1 METQYFKSFQGEG
14 GPDPCSPSGY
24 IHGHIV
30 CFSCQSSVISQHVP
44 FILQK
49 GKEEDL
55 IINKDKAILRKLVTG
70 QFMPQSD
77 HYSRIFGFQTV
88 FHRTNYIYCCCPCA
102 FEHEFL
108 VYLSEDGTINE
119 TVLERVL
126 ENIVNGKCPH
136 TEGVPTSF
144 IKETSIYGFHITAA
158 VGPLRAVKN
167 YSPNYFYK
175 RGGIFNLDPYQIGV
189 LKNKPENLELLN
201 KAYVMGCRICNANS
215 PNKKRCLIASRLE
228 ESPNTVQLQFSHFV
242 EICAKYNSG
251 SLMNCVLNSDTYH
264 DYNSVA
270 RSLQY
275 SLIHDH
281 HEVQKC
287 LLKYITAR
295 KRRNKEVYAQS
306 AIICDQPSLVTKILN
321 RCSTDQ
327 MTEDARQ
334 MLLETCLLL
343 NRREYRTI
351 LNKSCFNFKRA
362 RSVNSTLLL
371 QRLVHVLN
379 NYSEGLLSEDQS
391 IIKDISS
398 NISAD
403 SIDGTPGY
411 EQLSLLSLFLKKHEA
426 SFYNRYIFQ
435 NYRPIIDTLLSFG
448 ANIDYVNSEGM
459 TPLEELLSFKER
471 VLVLSPI
478 RQLIEILIY
487 ENSNTK
493 LNISAIRRGLECDSA
508 LQKMN
513 SDTVSN
519 IQGSYIT
526 DGKEHAK
533 CGHDDAATFAL
544 NFMGPLLIE
553 CGYPVTREELTGP
566 IENEA
571 ESIHPAVHEYIQQ
584 CLDFPRPLILQCR
597 DMLRCHFKGRE
608 IHKFVKST
616 GIPKH
621 IGDFILLK
629 PILKNI

>member
-1 METQYFKSFQGEG
+1 MAKLSRK
-14 GPDPCSPSGY
+14 
-24 IHGHIV
+24 
-30 CFSCQSSVISQHVP
+30 HVP
-44 FILQK
+44 LILQK
-49 GKEEDL
+49 GKKEDL

-77 HYSRIFGFQTV
+77 RYSRIFGFETV
-88 FHRTNYIYCCCPCA
+88 FHRTTYSYCCCPCA

-108 VYLSEDGTINE
+108 DYLSEDGTINE
-119 TVLERVL
+119 TVFKRVL

-136 TEGVPTSF
+136 TEGVPTAF
-144 IKETSIYGFHITAA
+144 ITETNIYGFHITAA
-158 VGPLRAVKN
+158 VGPLRAVKK

-175 RGGIFNLDPYQIGV
+175 RGGIFNLDPYQIAV
-189 LKNKPENLELLN
+189 LKNKPENVELLN

-228 ESPNTVQLQFSHFV
+228 GSPNTVQLQLSHFV

-251 SLMNCVLNSDTYH
+251 RLMNGVLNSDTYH

-270 RSLQY
+270 RSLQH
-275 SLIHDH
+275 SMKHDH
-281 HEVQKC
+281 HEVQEC
-287 LLKYITAR
+287 LLKYITA
-295 KRRNKEVYAQS
+295 KNRRNKEIYAQS

-321 RCSTDQ
+321 RCSADQ
-327 MTEDARQ
+327 MTVDAQQ

-343 NRREYRTI
+343 NRRECQAN
-351 LNKSCFNFKRA
+351 LNKSRFNFKCA

-371 QRLVHVLN
+371 QRLVQVLN
-379 NYSEGLLSEDQS
+379 NYSDALLSEDQS
-391 IIKDISS
+391 TIEDISS
-398 NISAD
+398 NISANH
-403 SIDGTPGY
+403 IDGTPEY
-411 EQLSLLSLFLKKHEA
+411 EHLSLLSLFLKKREA
-426 SFYNRYIFQ
+426 LFYHRYIFQ
-435 NYRPIIDTLLSFG
+435 SYQPIIDTLLSFG
-448 ANIDYVNSEGM
+448 ANIDLVNSEGM
-459 TPLEELLSFKER
+459 TPLEELLSFKQR
-471 VLVLSPI
+471 VLALPRI

-493 LNISAIRRGLECDSA
+493 LNISAVRLGFEFDSA

-513 SDTVSN
+513 YDTVSN
-519 IQGSYIT
+519 IQGSYMT

-533 CGHDDAATFAL
+533 CGHDDSATFAL

-553 CGYPVTREELTGP
+553 CGYPVTRAELTGP

-571 ESIHPAVHEYIQQ
+571 EPLHPAVHEYIQQ

-608 IHKFVKST
+608 LHKFVNNT

-629 PILKNI
+629 PLLKNI